1 MTKNTYKHLSSR
13 PDEMEDEDPFVLDDL
28 VPNELELI
36 TALLC
41 HVRLGGSSPYS
52 HAAMNLLDKIE
63 NYVCDPNYSDVA
75 CQNVNVQS
83 REFDKN
89 GIPFSLPPG
98 GYFEL
103 EV

>member
-1 MTKNTYKHLSSR
+1 MKHLSSR
-13 PDEMEDEDPFVLDDL
+13 PTEDDFDEDPFVLDDL
-28 VPNELELI
+28 VPDELELI

-41 HVRLGGSSPYS
+41 HVRLGGSSKYS

-63 NYVCDPNYSDVA
+63 NYVCDVNYSNLA

-83 REFDKN
+83 REFDSH
-89 GIPFSLPPG
+89 GVQISLPPG